1 MLDLIFALKFIH
13 VVAAATMFGG
23 WLCLALVML
32 LGHRSGNPSVIAVTT
47 QFVVD
52 IEKTLMV
59 GAVAAQPISGFPLG
73 WAIGLSV
80 LNEFW
85 IAVSLAIYAVTVAC
99 WIAAFRIETRL
110 RSLSRQAALNVAPLP
125 EGYRRLFGVCSY
137 GAAGAD
143 YQFCAD
149 GLAAAPRLSAPLL
162 ITRLKSSGRR
172 RLHIGR
178 LMRRAVRREAAT
190 ERYCR
195 SCRAVR

>member
-13 VVAAATMFGG
+13 VIAAATMFGG

-125 EGYRRLFGVCSY
+125 EGYRRLFGAWSAF
-137 GAAGAD
+137 AATVL
-143 YQFCAD
+143 
-149 GLAAAPRLSAPLL
+149 LALTISFALMVWQPRLD
-162 ITRLKSSGRR
+162 
-172 RLHIGR
+172 
-178 LMRRAVRREAAT
+178 
-190 ERYCR
+190 
-195 SCRAVR
+195 